1 MVVMAVLVVSLGRLG
16 DMFGRVRMYN
26 LGFAVFTA
34 GSVLLSVTWMHG
46 RQLSRPVNDR
56 DAGRAGDRWRA
67 ADGQLL
73 GD

>member
-46 RQLSRPVNDR
+46 SS
-56 DAGRAGDRWRA
+56 A
-67 ADGQLL
+67 AL
-73 GD
+73 